1 MECNM
6 VEQIIHY
13 CNVSVERCP
22 KIADHIID
30 YYDFTFVLE
39 GKMTYYADGEKIIL
53 KKGDAI
59 FLRPGTLRRR
69 AEGEGSVHYVSFN
82 FIAMPD
88 IEFPFDTHIQDCVN
102 QDIRKLI
109 SVYSLSHLSAK
120 FHAKEKCHNILNYIL
135 LELSDITSSNCKNDN
150 ILKILKYID
159 EHITEKISLKDIAE
173 HFHMSKEYI
182 SNAFSKE
189 TGMQLVYYI
198 NEQKVLLAKK
208 IITTQQV
215 SLQSISQYLGFE
227 SYDYFSKTF
236 KKHIGTTPSQLK
248 KNSQVE

>member
-1 MECNM
+1 MQCNM
-6 VEQIIHY
+6 VEQIIYY
-13 CNVSVERCP
+13 CNVSVERCT

-39 GKMTYYADGEKIIL
+39 GKMTYYANGEKIIL
-53 KKGDAI
+53 KKGDAM
-59 FLRPGTLRRR
+59 LLKPGTSRRR
-69 AEGEGSVHYVSFN
+69 DEGEGAVHYVSFN
-82 FIAMPD
+82 FIVPPNV
-88 IEFPFDTHIQDCVN
+88 EFPFGAHIQDCIN

-120 FHAKEKCHNILNYIL
+120 FHAKEKCHNVLNYIL
-135 LELSDITSSNCKNDN
+135 LELLDITSSNCKNDN

-173 HFHMSKEYI
+173 HFHMSKEYV
-182 SNAFSKE
+182 SNIFSKE

-208 IITTQQV
+208 IITTQQM
-215 SLQSISQYLGFE
+215 SLKSVSQYLGFE

-248 KNSQVE
+248 KNSRME